1 MPDPAHAPARVRGV
15 SDVVVVRYPVPEVVR
30 TLDVLAKGALVLL
43 MLLAVTSPDL
53 GNMQDKGAHARA
65 IAYPLASFAVPFV
78 WYVWWRERASF
89 PWLADLLITVTCF
102 SDTLGNRMDLYD
114 SISWFDD
121 WMHFMNTGL
130 LTAAVILLTL
140 PRRASL
146 GRIVERSLAFGATAG
161 IVWELAEYVTFLSKS
176 TERRFAYT
184 DTLGD
189 LTLNTLGAVVAGLVI
204 FVLWRR
210 GQLHSSAPQL
220 ESRASVRI

>member
-1 MPDPAHAPARVRGV
+1 M
-15 SDVVVVRYPVPEVVR
+15 SDVMAVRHPVPEAVR
-30 TLDVLAKGALVLL
+30 TLDVLAKAALLLL
-43 MLLAVTSPDL
+43 MFLAVTSPDL

-65 IAYPLASFAVPFV
+65 IGYPLAAFLVPFI
-78 WYVWWRERASF
+78 WYVWWRDRASF
-89 PWLADLLITVTCF
+89 PWLADLLVTVTCF
-102 SDTLGNRMDLYD
+102 TDTLGNRMDLYD

-130 LTAAVILLTL
+130 LTAAAILLTL
-140 PRRASL
+140 HRGATL
-146 GRIVERSLAFGATAG
+146 GRILERSLAFGATAG
-161 IVWELAEYVTFLSKS
+161 IVWELAEYATFLSKS

-204 FVLWRR
+204 FVLWSR

-220 ESRASVRI
+220 EHRVSTRI